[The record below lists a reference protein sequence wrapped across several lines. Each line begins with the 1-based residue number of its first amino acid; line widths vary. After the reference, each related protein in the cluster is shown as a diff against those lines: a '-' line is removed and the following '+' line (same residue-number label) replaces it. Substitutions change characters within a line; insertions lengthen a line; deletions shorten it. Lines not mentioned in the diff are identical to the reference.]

1 MLNFSV
7 FSCIQTEY
15 GDLQAIACKS
25 PYSFLEREN
34 TEQKKKQRFRRAF
47 SHWCERETT
56 ISRDAIMKEVV
67 TAAQKASNE
76 RFL

>member
-15 GDLQAIACKS
+15 GDLQAIAGKS

-34 TEQKKKQRFRRAF
+34 TKQKKKQRFRRAF

-76 RFL
+76 GFL